1 MKTNQKFSALLFM
14 FFLRNVYLNPN
25 KFTLSTRRKYLWK
38 LYDAGLITSKDGI
51 KVIVTPRG
59 KNYLRVNLVLLT
71 PEEEQFKLEAQMNL
85 QQECVEL

>member
-1 MKTNQKFSALLFM
+1 
-14 FFLRNVYLNPN
+14 
-25 KFTLSTRRKYLWK
+25 LWK